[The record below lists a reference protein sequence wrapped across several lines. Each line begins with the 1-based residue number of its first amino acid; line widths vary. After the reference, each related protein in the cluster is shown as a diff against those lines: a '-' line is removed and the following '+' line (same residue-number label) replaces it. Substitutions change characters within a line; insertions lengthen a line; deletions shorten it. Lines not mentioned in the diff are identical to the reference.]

1 MVIGPDGK
9 PRFGTGAGISKEEL
23 KSAVRVK
30 GAGMLSEMLGKIVE
44 SKPRKKPAAARKTVR
59 AALRGSVPDGKL
71 KGARITLAE
80 DTSNSPIGGFTEY
93 GKDRKTVIRIGGPV
107 SDDAFGITVRGHE
120 TRHATRHTL
129 ARKKRDT
136 YNAAMAAQ
144 LVDDVNIET
153 GELPKVSKSGLEIY
167 RRAHIATAMRDLKH
181 MINDKRKQEKGLMP
195 DTYEQ
200 RNARTLAAVRVKAML
215 AHYRKDLPY
224 GRTHTQSAE
233 GSAKLRKL
241 IGDKMSKALHKIITL
256 GKTRNG
262 RERAISLL
270 TMLLEDA
277 PPAEMEEPEEKPKRD
292 RDDEGILGPVTHGST
307 AEGHMEVIDLKPKS
321 AYTAK
326 EKKINMRYSPTGVHL
341 NPTRFV
347 SAIVAGD
354 GKGLFSKR
362 VRQKPGG
369 TVVIDASGSMQPSI
383 ESLTALARKVPTA
396 TIAYYSGN
404 EHAKGVLAIFANKGK
419 RFDGMLPGNTLRGGN
434 AVDLPAVRWLM
445 DHPKPWTFV
454 SDLQFTG
461 GAIGSEIVA
470 KALLERAEAR
480 GEVTIYRSL
489 DGAYEAFSGGT
500 ETLSEAVSKMDRN
513 PNNAPYYKMK
523 AKEERRE
530 REAVK
535 KTKK

>member
-1 MVIGPDGK
+1 MTPELAREIANAIPITGK
-9 PRFGTGAGISKEEL
+9 KDIEK
-23 KSAVRVK
+23 
-30 GAGMLSEMLGKIVE
+30 MLSGIVE
-44 SKPRKKPAAARKTVR
+44 GAKPKVRKKTAARKTVR

-80 DTSNSPIGGFTEY
+80 DTSNAPIGGFTEY
-93 GKDRKTVIRIGGPV
+93 GKDRKTVVRIGGPV
-107 SDDAFGITVRGHE
+107 TDDAFGITVRGHE

-144 LVDDVNIET
+144 LIDDVNIET
-153 GELPKVSKSGLEIY
+153 GELPEVSASGLEIY

-181 MINDKRKQEKGLMP
+181 MISDKRKQDKGEMP

-215 AHYRKDLPY
+215 AHYRKDLEY
-224 GRTHTQSAE
+224 GRTHNQAVK
-233 GSAKLRKL
+233 GSRKLRDL
-241 IGDKMSKALHKIITL
+241 IGDRMSKALHAIIEL
-256 GKTRNG
+256 AKKRNG
-262 RERAISLL
+262 RERAINLL
-270 TMLLEDA
+270 TMLLEEA
-277 PPAEMEEPEEKPKRD
+277 PPAEREEEEEKPKRD

-307 AEGHMEVIDLKPKS
+307 TEGHMEVLDLKPKS

-326 EKKINMRYSPTGVHL
+326 EKKINMRYAPSGVHL

-369 TVVIDASGSMQPSI
+369 TVVIDASGSMHPSI

-404 EHAKGVLAIFANKGK
+404 EHAKGILAIFANKGK
-419 RFDGMLPGNTLRGGN
+419 RFDGVLPRNTLRGGN
-434 AVDLPAVRWLM
+434 AVDLPAVRWMM

-461 GAIGSEIVA
+461 GAQSSEIIA

-480 GEVTIYRSL
+480 GEVKIYRSL
-489 DGAYEAFSGGT
+489 DAAYEAFGGGA
-500 ETLSEAVSKMDRN
+500 ETLAEAAAKIDRK
-513 PNNAPYYKMK
+513 PEHAPYYAMK

-530 REAVK
+530 RAKEKEAK
-535 KTKK
+535 K